1 MAIAVVIND
10 EGIVTPIVEGT
21 VLRIIE
27 QDGTAEDHRNP
38 ALDLTEGRRGATLR
52 KAIELGAT
60 TFVAPPATFCELSYE
75 KAQQEQVKFINIEAN
90 LNFSQVAE
98 KIQSGAINAT
108 ADLPADEVVP
118 SAPVA
123 NK

>member
-90 LNFSQVAE
+90 LTFSQVAE

-123 NK
+123 NQ

>member
-90 LNFSQVAE
+90 LTFSQVAE